1 MAHAGASPPNGIEN
15 IQAAVPPRNFSKLQA
30 AHPLFDD
37 SFVLEDSLQFWG
49 WVFLKVLSVMH
60 GTALLVGL
68 PARGVF

>member
-1 MAHAGASPPNGIEN
+1 MIIRGAAPGRRPNGIEN
-15 IQAAVPPRNFSKLQA
+15 IQAAVPLRNFSKLQA

-60 GTALLVGL
+60 GTAL
-68 PARGVF
+68 